1 MLPYYLLPNK
11 LCETSLLPASNLSS
25 AVFHVPWPLLPQ
37 GLSSRCNPPTAV
49 LKPAAISSFSF
60 QSCNCSGHSPD
71 SPDHNRQQRNCLH
84 CLFLPTVE
92 HHFCMRG
99 QWWSHWVRS
108 CCSWRCKVSFS
119 CSHGRGLPH
128 LLRASGHSGPV
139 CKLHTHLCIEQKWT
153 TKPEYLHL
161 HLQEIC
167 FLHVSST
174 VVSPTSLSLGIMMY

>member
-1 MLPYYLLPNK
+1 MRLL
-11 LCETSLLPASNLSS
+11 CCLPATSAVQCSMCHGHCCHRAFLADATPPLQFWSQLPSPPSLSS
-25 AVFHVPWPLLPQ
+25 PATVVVIHLTA
-37 GLSSRCNPPTAV
+37 LSKSGY
-49 LKPAAISSFSF
+49 FS
-60 QSCNCSGHSPD
+60 
-71 SPDHNRQQRNCLH
+71 DHNRQQRNCLY